1 MELELRRFS
10 LENLAKFKVQPR
22 DALLVPEF
30 EESIESQGSIII
42 EGKVR
47 KPGRYSINDG
57 DSLQDLIK
65 QAGGYDSNAYP
76 YGGMLL
82 RNESVEKEKL
92 FAQLN
97 YKDTLNYI
105 VSSLGQSGAS
115 VDAGIFDLLSEE
127 IRAQNFTGRIITSFD
142 INNLSKNEVEL
153 MDGDKI
159 LIPSL
164 QKVVYLFGDFNNPIT
179 AAYEPKF
186 NIKDYIDSA
195 GGLKKTAYK
204 HLIIIDPDGKT
215 HLYKGSSFLKG
226 NVEIYPGSI
235 VYAPRNI
242 GKLDGIRYASAI
254 APILSSLAISLA
266 SLNSIQD

>member
-1 MELELRRFS
+1 
-10 LENLAKFKVQPR
+10 
-22 DALLVPEF
+22 
-30 EESIESQGSIII
+30 
-42 EGKVR
+42 
-47 KPGRYSINDG
+47 
-57 DSLQDLIK
+57 
-65 QAGGYDSNAYP
+65 
-76 YGGMLL
+76 
-82 RNESVEKEKL
+82 
-92 FAQLN
+92 
-97 YKDTLNYI
+97 
-105 VSSLGQSGAS
+105 
-115 VDAGIFDLLSEE
+115 
-127 IRAQNFTGRIITSFD
+127 
-142 INNLSKNEVEL
+142 

-164 QKVVYLFGDFNNPIT
+164 QKVVLFGDFNNPIT

-204 HLIIIDPDGKT
+204 HLIIDPDGKT
-215 HLYKGSSFLKG
+215 HLYKGSGLKG